1 MSRSNL
7 FLFLLNLLFYSTF
20 AQKTY
25 SVTDKKAIVLFE
37 KGLEAFNN
45 NNKLG
50 AISFYQRAIE
60 KEPNFAEAYHRL
72 GQVYELSARK
82 DLALMNYEKSIKI
95 APELVSTSVIYHI
108 LGINSFEKGEYSKA
122 IGLLDKYILI
132 SPKSYSLVKKSKRI
146 IGNATFAIEAVK
158 NPIKI
163 NPVSLGKG
171 VNVFHSQYF
180 PTITAD
186 KEMLVFT
193 GYNRTTQDENL
204 YVSYWK
210 NKAWTYPISLSPN
223 INSSENEG
231 TASISADGRTL
242 VFTACNKKDG
252 LGSCDLYI
260 SYRFGNEWLRAIN
273 LGENINTREWES
285 QPSLSADG
293 GILYFVSDR
302 KGGIGKRDIFIS
314 KKDSVGEWSLAKN
327 LGDQI
332 NTPED
337 EISPFI
343 HPNGIS
349 LFFASDGYPGLGGM
363 DIFYAEKIN
372 NIWSKPENFGYPINT
387 SRDQVSL
394 FITADNKRG
403 YYSLEQNQDEA
414 SRNSLLYQFE
424 IPANLS
430 KKIKKANVIKGV
442 VTDSRSKKKLGA
454 DIEVYNLK
462 NNNLESK
469 GKSDE
474 QTGEYMEVLNQGGNY
489 GLFVNKPGYFFKS
502 INFDYSDETDS
513 TAKYMDISLE
523 PLLKNSKEILNNIY
537 FDSNKFE
544 LKDESKPELEK
555 LTKLLKLNPN
565 LTIEISG
572 HTDDIGKDS
581 ENLTLSKNRAKSV
594 YDYLIINGLNPAQLK
609 PIGYG
614 ETVPTVP
621 NNSPENRAK
630 NRRIEIKI
638 L

>member
-7 FLFLLNLLFYSTF
+7 FLLLLNLLFYSTF

-122 IGLLDKYILI
+122 IGLLDKYILL
-132 SPKSYSLVKKSKRI
+132 SPKSYSLVKKSKKI

-210 NKAWTYPISLSPN
+210 NKAWTYPISLSQN

-260 SYRFGNEWLRAIN
+260 SYRFGNEWLKAIN

-293 GILYFVSDR
+293 SILYFVSDR

-349 LFFASDGYPGLGGM
+349 LFFASDGYTGLGGM
-363 DIFYAEKIN
+363 DIFYSEKIN
-372 NIWSKPENFGYPINT
+372 NVWSRPENFGYPINT

-513 TAKYMDISLE
+513 TAKYMEISLE

-572 HTDDIGKDS
+572 HTDDVGKDS

-614 ETVPTVP
+614 ETTPTVP